1 MLYNSV
7 AVTPL
12 VSFSHKDLDDFV
24 FGRYYFIAE
33 PIAIKL
39 KESNLVEVMKI
50 SNDGEFEIGIND
62 KINVSRERLNIS
74 TIDTYLVDYKGEDN
88 V

>member
-1 MLYNSV
+1 MG
-7 AVTPL
+7 
-12 VSFSHKDLDDFV
+12 DFV

-33 PIAIKL
+33 PIALKL

-50 SNDGEFEIGIND
+50 SNDGEFEIGING

>member
-33 PIAIKL
+33 PI
-39 KESNLVEVMKI
+39 
-50 SNDGEFEIGIND
+50 ND